1 MNKTKE
7 ITIYDIAEHLKI
19 SAATVSRGLQNNPSI
34 NKNTRKKI
42 TDAAIE
48 MGYRTNT
55 FASSLRTKKTHTLG
69 VIVPRLNSYFVASV
83 LSGMEDVAIKKAIT
97 SSSASHWKQLIKR

>member
-1 MNKTKE
+1 MPDKKE

-55 FASSLRTKKTHTLG
+55 FASSLRTKENTY
-69 VIVPRLNSYFVASV
+69 PWCNCSQAQ
-83 LSGMEDVAIKKAIT
+83 
-97 SSSASHWKQLIKR
+97 QLFCSQCIIWYGRCCQ